1 MDSSG
6 AADGV
11 VLGAAPEATSARLT
25 ALAAMSAVCFLNPEE
40 RRTAEALNMMVVL
53 LLLFD

>member
-6 AADGV
+6 AFTAG
-11 VLGAAPEATSARLT
+11 LGAASVPRSVRLT

-40 RRTAEALNMMVVL
+40 RTTAEALNMMVVL